1 MVWQHDKE
9 TEEEY
14 MIRRLGGLRYHL
26 KSREIRTDV
35 AYAPLMDLME
45 ALYNAFMLNPLVE
58 ENVADDERMQ
68 DEEMQDEMEDAMGMT

>member
-1 MVWQHDKE
+1 MSH
-9 TEEEY
+9 
-14 MIRRLGGLRYHL
+14 
-26 KSREIRTDV
+26 
-35 AYAPLMDLME
+35 APLMDLME